1 MVESLTNEDV
11 SRWLSTV
18 TSTNTKCWAEN
29 PETVKESGFMTT
41 KTFTT
46 YRILLKA
53 SDGELIACRHR
64 FSDFDTLRDNLRAKF
79 FTYGLM
85 VPALPPKKLTGTQD
99 REFLTERMQ
108 GLSLLCE
115 ELVSFPWFR
124 KDPIWLDFMA
134 AGSSSRD
141 RSSSSVGA
149 SAPEDI
155 LTFMCNQLPLPYL
168 PLERLVE
175 VKEEISAWEKKVKTV
190 LDNLKSVQ
198 SATKQLQAATTSLH
212 TSLDALHGA
221 SISPDPSSS
230 TAFSS
235 SVPKYLTGGAEE
247 MTKGSWGL
255 RLRPCEELSTV
266 TGALSTLMKDKVQSK
281 AHSAEYLSVLFHSF
295 LEREVAR
302 CSSLREL
309 MKYQDDLCSSIEALT
324 VSIEKF
330 ESKKVQTEKI
340 KWQLHDA
347 KTELEEKKL
356 LLNTFYKGFFYFTL
370 PLSVKGRSE
379 NLRRMAECVAA
390 YELVEGT
397 SQQQAAA
404 ALLSSMNASAVRV
417 VTDTRAMLDLLS
429 LCPLGSLQHEE
440 ELLSELGILPGMS
453 IKPGHDWLV
462 EIYRA
467 YSRGEADQ
475 DDQDDQD
482 DQGED
487 ILANA
492 QRQFSP
498 SASPICR
505 SPAMMKEEKVNE
517 EVNEKVYEEED
528 VSKAVDVQAVTLQT
542 SLEHE
547 THIEPPTHSTST
559 TAPDPS
565 SSSAG
570 SDSLDFLTTSSG
582 EKERKEEA
590 EKNRSLLFGD

>member
-1 MVESLTNEDV
+1 MVDSLTHEDV
-11 SRWLSTV
+11 TRWLSTV

-79 FTYGLM
+79 FTYGLL

-115 ELVSFPWFR
+115 ELVAFPWFR
-124 KDPIWLDFMA
+124 KDPIWLEFM
-134 AGSSSRD
+134 GSGSASRD
-141 RSSSSVGA
+141 RSHSA
-149 SAPEDI
+149 ADAPAPEDI

-175 VKEEISAWEKKVKTV
+175 VKEETVGWEKKVKAV

-198 SATKQLQAATTSLH
+198 AATKQLQAATTSLH
-212 TSLDALHGA
+212 TSLDALHCA
-221 SISPDPSSS
+221 SSPSDPSSATPSS
-230 TAFSS
+230 TSS
-235 SVPKYLTGGAEE
+235 PKYLTGGAEE
-247 MTKGSWGL
+247 MTKGNWGL

-266 TGALSTLMKDKVQSK
+266 TGALSTLVKDKVQAK
-281 AHSAEYLSVLFHSF
+281 AHSAEYLNILFHSF

-302 CSSLREL
+302 CSALREL
-309 MKYQDDLCSSIEALT
+309 LKYQDDLCSSIEALT

-330 ESKKVQTEKI
+330 ETKKVQTEKI
-340 KWQLHDA
+340 KWQLRDA

-379 NLRRMAECVAA
+379 NLRRMADCVAA

-397 SQQQAAA
+397 NQQQAAA
-404 ALLSSMNASAVRV
+404 TLLSTMNASAVQV
-417 VTDTRAMLDLLS
+417 VTDTRSMLDLLS

-453 IKPGHDWLV
+453 IKAGHDWLV

-467 YSRGEADQ
+467 YTGGDSEEQEEQEDELEY
-475 DDQDDQD
+475 D
-482 DQGED
+482 ED
-487 ILANA
+487 ILSTA

-498 SASPICR
+498 AASPTKHA
-505 SPAMMKEEKVNE
+505 SAMMQEEEQEQQKEEEE
-517 EVNEKVYEEED
+517 EV
-528 VSKAVDVQAVTLQT
+528 STAVDLQAVTLEPSQQEQQQEEQEQRESPKT
-542 SLEHE
+542 
-547 THIEPPTHSTST
+547 EPP
-559 TAPDPS
+559 PS
-565 SSSAG
+565 SSAS
-570 SDSLDFLTTSSG
+570 SDSLAFLTSSAT
-582 EKERKEEA
+582 EQQRKEEA
-590 EKNRSLLFGD
+590 ERNRSTLFGD

>member
-11 SRWLSTV
+11 TRWLSTV

-53 SDGELIACRHR
+53 SDGELTACRHR
-64 FSDFDTLRDNLRAKF
+64 FSDFDTLRDNLRVKF

-124 KDPIWLDFMA
+124 KDPIWLEFMGS
-134 AGSSSRD
+134 GSSSRD
-141 RSSSSVGA
+141 RSNSAVDA
-149 SAPEDI
+149 PAPEDI

-168 PLERLVE
+168 PLDRLVE
-175 VKEEISAWEKKVKTV
+175 VKEETVAWEKKVKTV
-190 LDNLKSVQ
+190 LENLKSVH

-212 TSLDALHGA
+212 TSLEALHCA
-221 SISPDPSSS
+221 STSPEPSSTSS
-230 TAFSS
+230 TSS
-235 SVPKYLTGGAEE
+235 SSSSPKYLTGGAEE

-266 TGALSTLMKDKVQSK
+266 TGALSTLIKDKVQAK
-281 AHSAEYLSVLFHSF
+281 AHSADYLNVLFHSF

-302 CSSLREL
+302 CSSIREL
-309 MKYQDDLCSSIEALT
+309 LKYQDDLCSSIESLT

-330 ESKKVQTEKI
+330 ESKKVQSEKV
-340 KWQLHDA
+340 KWQLRDA

-379 NLRRMAECVAA
+379 NLRRMADCVAA

-397 SQQQAAA
+397 NQQQAAA
-404 ALLSSMNASAVRV
+404 ALLSTMNASAVQV

-462 EIYRA
+462 EIYKA
-467 YSRGEADQ
+467 HSIGGGDNSNTDQ
-475 DDQDDQD
+475 DNLLDEHD
-482 DQGED
+482 ED
-487 ILANA
+487 ILTHA
-492 QRQFSP
+492 QRQFSS
-498 SASPICR
+498 SASP
-505 SPAMMKEEKVNE
+505 SNNSTALMTEEEGVKQE
-517 EVNEKVYEEED
+517 EEEEED
-528 VSKAVDVQAVTLQT
+528 VSSSVDLQAVTL
-542 SLEHE
+542 
-547 THIEPPTHSTST
+547 EPPQQQQDANNRLQSATNPLS
-559 TAPDPS
+559 AAS
-565 SSSAG
+565 SESLAFLTESAG
-570 SDSLDFLTTSSG
+570 
-582 EKERKEEA
+582 EKQQKEEA
-590 EKNRSLLFGD
+590 EKNRDLLFGN

>member
-11 SRWLSTV
+11 TRWLSTV

-53 SDGELIACRHR
+53 SDGELTACRHR
-64 FSDFDTLRDNLRAKF
+64 FSDFDTLRDNLRVKF

-124 KDPIWLDFMA
+124 KDPIWLEFM
-134 AGSSSRD
+134 GSGSFSRD
-141 RSSSSVGA
+141 RSNSAVDA
-149 SAPEDI
+149 PAPEDI

-168 PLERLVE
+168 PLDRLVE
-175 VKEEISAWEKKVKTV
+175 VKEETVAWEKKVKTV
-190 LDNLKSVQ
+190 LENLKSVH

-212 TSLDALHGA
+212 TSLEALHCA
-221 SISPDPSSS
+221 STSPEPSSTSS
-230 TAFSS
+230 TSS
-235 SVPKYLTGGAEE
+235 SSSSPKYLTGGAEE

-266 TGALSTLMKDKVQSK
+266 TGALSTLIKEKVQAK
-281 AHSAEYLSVLFHSF
+281 AHSADYLNVLFHSF

-302 CSSLREL
+302 CSSIREL
-309 MKYQDDLCSSIEALT
+309 LKYQDDLCSSIESLT

-330 ESKKVQTEKI
+330 ESKKVQSEKV
-340 KWQLHDA
+340 KWQLRDA

-379 NLRRMAECVAA
+379 NLRRMADCVAA

-397 SQQQAAA
+397 NQQQAAA
-404 ALLSSMNASAVRV
+404 ALLSTMNASAVQV

-462 EIYRA
+462 EIYKA
-467 YSRGEADQ
+467 HSIGGGDNSNTDQ
-475 DDQDDQD
+475 DNLLDEHD
-482 DQGED
+482 ED
-487 ILANA
+487 ILTHA
-492 QRQFSP
+492 QRQFSS
-498 SASPICR
+498 SASP
-505 SPAMMKEEKVNE
+505 SNNSTALMTEEEGVKQE
-517 EVNEKVYEEED
+517 EEEEED
-528 VSKAVDVQAVTLQT
+528 VSSSVDLQAVTL
-542 SLEHE
+542 
-547 THIEPPTHSTST
+547 EPPQQQQDANNRLQSATNPLS
-559 TAPDPS
+559 AAS
-565 SSSAG
+565 SESLAFLTESAG
-570 SDSLDFLTTSSG
+570 
-582 EKERKEEA
+582 EKQQKEEA
-590 EKNRSLLFGD
+590 EKNRDLLFGN